1 MDLEQV
7 QRLAQAFAQGVAFA
21 RGFTEMAQD
30 AKDGEEDG
38 HWVTIGGERG
48 ADGEKH
54 GGRPVFI
61 SGSGTIKKGLSKSA
75 QGKAL
80 GQVFGKG
87 GEFSSEGGKSKGETD
102 HQAGKK
108 AEAKKPASKK
118 AAIKAAE
125 DKYNLAIGDF
135 LKSQKHA
142 PGSFANELMYR
153 LPGKAATF
161 EKLCA
166 NLSAD
171 CKYLVK
177 HALSIV
183 KYHAIPPN
191 GDDTAFYADRDQ
203 SINFKTKMFKDGS
216 YGCALTNHQ
225 VMMHEFG
232 HAVDSYLR
240 TKGMAP
246 RITMDPTLV
255 NAIKIDTSRLI
266 SALRVEAN
274 KHYVDAPSSQQVE
287 DARVATYLSDLVQE
301 TSQQEGIP
309 HAVVSGVSDMISAH
323 TMNAIQDGGYHRTSY
338 WSESPYQ
345 ISSEF
350 IAHVFETSID
360 PEAKKSFYRLF
371 PTATKTLEILIS
383 DAANDARKAVATG
396 EIK

>member
-1 MDLEQV
+1 MDLD
-7 QRLAQAFAQGVAFA
+7 RIAQAFAA
-21 RGFTEMAQD
+21 GFTVGRAMAMD
-30 AKDGEEDG
+30 AARDGEEDG
-38 HWVTIGGERG
+38 HWVTVG
-48 ADGEKH
+48 AEAGPDGEKH

-61 SGSGTIKKGLSKSA
+61 SGSGVIKKGLSRSA
-75 QGKAL
+75 QGKTL

-87 GEFSSEGGKSKGETD
+87 GEFSSEGGKSKPVS
-102 HQAGKK
+102 KK
-108 AEAKKPASKK
+108 AEVKKPASKK

-177 HALSIV
+177 HALSSV

-255 NAIKIDTSRLI
+255 NAIKTDTSRLI

-309 HAVVSGVSDMISAH
+309 HAVVAGVSDMISAH

-360 PEAKKSFYRLF
+360 PDARKSFYRLF

>member
-1 MDLEQV
+1 MDLEHV

-30 AKDGEEDG
+30 AKDGEEEG

-54 GGRPVFI
+54 GGRRVFI
-61 SGSGTIKKGLSKSA
+61 SGSGVIKKGLSKSA
-75 QGKAL
+75 QGKTL

-125 DKYNLAIGDF
+125 DKYNLSISDF
-135 LKSQKHA
+135 LKSQEHA
-142 PGSFANELMYR
+142 PGSFAKELMYS

-166 NLSAD
+166 NLSDD

-177 HALSIV
+177 HTLSSV
-183 KYHAIPPN
+183 KYHALPPN
-191 GDDTAFYADRDQ
+191 GDDAAFYDGGDQ

-225 VMMHEFG
+225 VMIHEFG
-232 HAVDSYLR
+232 HAVDSCLR
-240 TKGMAP
+240 AKGMAL
-246 RITMDPTLV
+246 RITMNPILV
-255 NAIKIDTSRLI
+255 NAIKTDTSRLI

-274 KHYVDAPSSQQVE
+274 KHYVGAPSSQQVA
-287 DARVATYLSDLVQE
+287 DARVATYLSDLAQE
-301 TSQQEGIP
+301 TSQQEDIP
-309 HAVVSGVSDMISAH
+309 HAVVAGVSDMISAH

-338 WSESPYQ
+338 WSESPYK

-360 PEAKKSFYRLF
+360 PKAKKSFYKLF

-383 DAANDARKAVATG
+383 DAANATRKAVATG
-396 EIK
+396 KIK